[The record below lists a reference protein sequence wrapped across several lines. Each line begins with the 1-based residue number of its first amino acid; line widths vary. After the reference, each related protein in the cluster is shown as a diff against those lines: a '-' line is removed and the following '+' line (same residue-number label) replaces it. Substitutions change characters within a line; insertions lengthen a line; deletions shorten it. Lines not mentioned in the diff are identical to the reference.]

1 MLFCGICVIVGALKA
16 PSTGPRATK
25 LDEAG
30 HRYGE
35 RNGLQVMATL
45 RSLA

>member
-16 PSTGPRATK
+16 PGTGPCDTK
-25 LDEAG
+25 LDEDE